1 MACDRVLGVPRATCD
16 SRFRPPDSVVSRRAD
31 PGSQP
36 NGLAGNGHAPRV
48 WKGERILDGSSWVW
62 VGVISVFLGSADPFL
77 RPRQGNDV
85 VRDTIAGGRQSG
97 SLHFGKE
104 NGYSATRCGLGRRY
118 SVFLRERR
126 LFLFAGLAGGKTG
139 FRSSAARRLNNGSHR
154 QSWVLS
160 RQGSG
165 LSDRN
170 PIQVLYR
177 RGVGS
182 HRRTARKW
190 LLVDP
195 GSGETL
201 AEFLCDAAGRR
212 GPGGSTR

>member
-1 MACDRVLGVPRATCD
+1 
-16 SRFRPPDSVVSRRAD
+16 
-31 PGSQP
+31 
-36 NGLAGNGHAPRV
+36 
-48 WKGERILDGSSWVW
+48 VW

-97 SLHFGKE
+97 SFHFGKE

-139 FRSSAARRLNNGSHR
+139 SGQAREETETMGVIAEL
-154 QSWVLS
+154 
-160 RQGSG
+160 G
-165 LSDRN
+165 LSAKA
-170 PIQVLYR
+170 QAFL
-177 RGVGS
+177 
-182 HRRTARKW
+182 TATPFKSYIGGEW
-190 LLVDP
+190 VASANGQKMVTVDP

-201 AEFLCDAAGRR
+201 AEFFVMQPADVDRAIDAADKAFRTSGWAGMTPEQRAE
-212 GPGGSTR
+212 